1 MKKDR
6 EPKPPK
12 PPVPWN
18 VRVDRMKVRYAKV
31 EAASRAFGRKVIP
44 RPYDDEKTRL
54 FKTISWSLIGMAFLV
69 IFLAGSVFF
78 LALRG
83 EEETMVPQVVG
94 KDLATGLLEL
104 QEKELIPYVQV
115 KFSDDPRDKGN
126 IVTQDPEGGILAKAG
141 RRVTLWVSKGAIVDN
156 VENFVGQNI
165 NDVQLRL
172 KTLFSTQATP
182 LLALTSEPIYTFNS
196 APEGTVLEQKP
207 LPGTPLSSPTKLTV
221 VISKGPKGQTVKVG
235 TYTDRSWSEA
245 LSLLISENK
254 PFIVQVR
261 KAEAGEKPGVA
272 VSQAPQSGTQMPK
285 GTPVTLTI
293 TTPGAFSDGRVF
305 QVLET
310 TLPEF
315 PILVDVRIDLRRST
329 GDQTVL
335 YQLKH
340 PGGKLTVPFVARAGD
355 VVAVSVL
362 DKEVYSLKVG
372 E

>member
-1 MKKDR
+1 MKNDR
-6 EPKPPK
+6 EPKPAK
-12 PPVPWN
+12 TPVPW
-18 VRVDRMKVRYAKV
+18 KVRWERIQAWYARV
-31 EAASRAFGRKVIP
+31 EAASRAFGRRVVP
-44 RPYDDEKTRL
+44 RPYDDENTRL
-54 FKTISWSLIGMAFLV
+54 FKTVAWSLIGMAFLV
-69 IFLAGSVFF
+69 VFLSFAVFF

-83 EEETMVPQVVG
+83 EEETLVPQVVG
-94 KDLATGLLEL
+94 KELSTALLEL
-104 QEKELIPYVQV
+104 QEKELVPYVQV

-126 IVTQDPEGGILAKAG
+126 VVSQDPEGGILAKAG

-182 LLALTSEPIYTFNS
+182 LLVLTPDPIYTFNS

-207 LPGTPLSSPTKLTV
+207 LPGTPLSTPVQLTV

-235 TYTDRSWSEA
+235 TYRDRAWPES
-245 LSLLISENK
+245 LSLLIAENK
-254 PFIVQVR
+254 PFLVQVR
-261 KAEAGEKPGVA
+261 KAESDERPGMVVA
-272 VSQAPQSGTQMPK
+272 QAPQPGADIAK
-285 GTPVTLTI
+285 GAPVTLTI
-293 TTPGAFSDGRVF
+293 TTPNPLTDGRVF

-315 PILVDVRIDLRRST
+315 PILVDVRVDLRRAT
-329 GDQTVL
+329 GDQSVL

-340 PGGKLTVPFVARAGD
+340 PGGRLTVPFVAKPGD

-362 DKEVYSLKVG
+362 DKEVYSLKEG